1 MLDNALVGQALTR
14 LADELAY
21 KILSSLGNIYT
32 AGEFKSLLKFSNIFH
47 HFFLILIEEG
57 RVTVVH
63 LVDEYTNC
71 PIIVAGAN
79 TKRIVEGLREGAGD
93 VLVFP
98 EMFCSG
104 YTRDRD
110 LMKAEKLMDTI
121 VKDVSKLSQAKGST
135 VICGCPL
142 IREDGLRDSAIVI
155 DGYELAEYDKMVM
168 DSGGLFDDSEVF
180 VPGNRPM
187 IVERQGLRMALA
199 VGRDIADDG
208 LMRRYAC
215 DGADMLIC
223 ISALTSAQMDRFLI
237 TARAVAAKY
246 SMPVMVCNMTGPDP
260 GTEMGGRS
268 AFIGTDG
275 EFLETCTT
283 GSDVREIR
291 IDVDALKEATAARKV
306 PAVADI
312 GEGSVYAVKAVEPDP
327 SAVEKCPFFG

>member
-1 MLDNALVGQALTR
+1 MKITLVQSRGIIG
-14 LADELAY
+14 DP
-21 KILSSLGNIYT
+21 KNNF
-32 AGEFKSLLKFSNIFH
+32 FKARMRINN
-47 HFFLILIEEG
+47 
-57 RVTVVH
+57 
-63 LVDEYTNC
+63 VDS
-71 PIIVAGAN
+71 
-79 TKRIVEGLREGAGD
+79 D
-93 VLVFP
+93 VFVFP

-121 VKDVSKLSQAKGST
+121 VKDVAKLSQAKGST

-187 IVERQGLRMALA
+187 IVERQGLKMALA

-223 ISALTSAQMDRFLI
+223 ISALTAPQMDRFLI

-268 AFIGTDG
+268 AFIGADG